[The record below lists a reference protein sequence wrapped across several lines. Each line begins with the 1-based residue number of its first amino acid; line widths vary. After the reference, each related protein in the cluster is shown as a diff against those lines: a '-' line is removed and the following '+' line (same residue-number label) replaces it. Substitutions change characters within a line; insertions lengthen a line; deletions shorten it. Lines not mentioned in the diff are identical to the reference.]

1 MATDVAWHR
10 VGDSCSTVQDCV
22 NQAAVTGGVVY
33 VPHGTGALSTT
44 LQIPASPNPEKP
56 LIIRGD
62 GPSVSKLSTAF
73 VPFGTADV
81 VNVQRSRV
89 TFEGLSIEPQNLN
102 QSEGR
107 GIVIGGGSDP
117 VSDVVLRD
125 CIVRGSGRHVLYMAG
140 PLSNVLVERC
150 VFAANYNPAGLLA
163 RIGPLCRGVAF
174 IDCSF
179 DFFKGSAIELVGCR
193 DISFYD
199 GHVETAED
207 KGTAPF
213 VTGIDAENC
222 HFGGVWFEEAQG
234 ATSNQW
240 FLDIG
245 RGCNGWTIVG
255 CYFVRQRTTGMT
267 GALRLIRLGSCTGT
281 PAGPALGAAI
291 LNPLVTT
298 TFSGDPEPGAIEIRD
313 SSSEVC
319 VIGGT
324 VQANNNTSMRRYPVD
339 IADSST
345 KSTWIGPRGWRPP
358 LVGLSQ
364 TLDNGK
370 LGDLL
375 ARPGRGLEMWNAK
388 GTPKWLPA
396 SVNRYVN
403 EVALAEIPEKSKD
416 PGTVVWIDN
425 VASGAS
431 KLRVWTGTSWAK
443 VEYL

>member
-1 MATDVAWHR
+1 MATDVDWLR
-10 VGDSCSTVQDCV
+10 VGTSFPSVQQCV
-22 NQAAVTGGVVY
+22 NEAALASGGAVY
-33 VPHGTGALSTT
+33 VPPGTWSLSTT
-44 LQIPASPNPEKP
+44 LQVPASPNPEKP
-56 LIIRGD
+56 LILRGD
-62 GPSVSKLSTAF
+62 GAGVSILRTA
-73 VPFGTADV
+73 VAAGPVDII
-81 VNVQRSRV
+81 NVQRSHV
-89 TFEGLSIEPQNLN
+89 TIEGLTIEPQVLSNI
-102 QSEGR
+102 QGR
-107 GIVIGGGSDP
+107 GVVVGGGGAA

-125 CIVRGSGRHVLYMAG
+125 CLVRGSGRQVLHLAG
-140 PLSNVLVERC
+140 PLSNVFVERC
-150 VFAANYNPAGLLA
+150 VFAANNASPLA

-174 IDCSF
+174 VDCSF
-179 DFFKGSAIELVGCR
+179 DFFTGTAIELVGCR
-193 DISFYD
+193 DVSVYD
-199 GHVETAED
+199 GHIETAND
-207 KGTAPF
+207 FGTAPF
-213 VTGIDAENC
+213 VTAIDAENC

-240 FLDIG
+240 FMDVG
-245 RGCNGWTIVG
+245 RGCNGWTVVG

-267 GALRLIRLGSCTGT
+267 GALRLIRLGSCTGA
-281 PAGPALGAAI
+281 PAGPVLGAAI
-291 LNPLVTT
+291 LNPVVTT

-324 VQANNNTSMRRYPVD
+324 VMANNHPSMRRYPVD

-358 LVGLSQ
+358 LVGLAQ
-364 TLDNGK
+364 TTDNGR

-375 ARPGRGLEMWNAK
+375 ARPGRGLEMWNAR

-403 EVALAEIPEKSKD
+403 EAALAEIPEKSKD